1 MRYLDTTPILD
12 FESTPI
18 AALVASR
25 GWKNLPERAR
35 IGAVYRFVRDE
46 IAFGYNRTDDL
57 RASEVLADGY
67 GQCNTKT
74 NLLMALLRAVG
85 VPCRFHGA
93 TVAKELQKGV
103 VPGWAYPIAPASILH
118 GYAEVLF
125 EGRFVALEGVILD
138 SEYLGGLRARFPE
151 ERGAFLGFG
160 AGTDSLVAPSNDWKG
175 DDTYIQ
181 RTGVDGD
188 FGVFDSPDAF
198 YAAKGTNLSGVRA
211 WLYERWIRHAMNR
224 RVAAIRGEGRRSSL
238 CDAGV
243 TVVELPRTRGRLG

>member
-1 MRYLDTTPILD
+1 MRYLEATTILD
-12 FESTPI
+12 FHSPAI
-18 AALVASR
+18 VALVASR
-25 GWKNLPERAR
+25 GWSALPERAR
-35 IGAVYRFVRDE
+35 IGAVYSFVRDE

-85 VPCRFHGA
+85 VACRFHGA
-93 TVAKELQKGV
+93 TVAKQLQRGV
-103 VPGWAYPIAPASILH
+103 VPTWAYPIAPASILH

-138 SEYLGGLRARFPE
+138 SDYLDGLRARFPE
-151 ERGAFLGFG
+151 ERGAYIGFG
-160 AGTDSLVAPSNDWKG
+160 AGTESLVAPANRWNG
-175 DDTYIQ
+175 GDTYVQ
-181 RTGVDGD
+181 KTGVDAD

-198 YAAKGTNLSGVRA
+198 YASKGVNLSGVRA
-211 WLYERWIRHAMNR
+211 WLYQRWTRHAMNR
-224 RVAAIRGEGRRSSL
+224 RVSAIRGARSL

-243 TVVELPRTRGRLG
+243 ATSLEPPK